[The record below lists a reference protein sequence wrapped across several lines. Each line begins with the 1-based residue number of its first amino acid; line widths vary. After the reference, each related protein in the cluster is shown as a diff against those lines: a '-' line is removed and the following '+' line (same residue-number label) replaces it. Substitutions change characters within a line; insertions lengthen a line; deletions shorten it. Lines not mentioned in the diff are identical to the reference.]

1 MSSVGPV
8 HSVMSAGSRLP
19 ERYPLG
25 LTLAYCDGLAR
36 AGEQLVLTGR
46 SSVLIGYEER
56 LFAGGPLED
65 PRMGMRHATLV
76 PELDGWK
83 LVDRGTKHGTC
94 VDGVR
99 VREHVLS
106 PGQVIRIGSTFLV
119 YGHIAPQSRA
129 LMLNSVGAA
138 MAEVEEQI
146 SQFARGDDAVL
157 LLGENGTGKEL
168 VAHELHRLSGRMGPF
183 FALNCAALSADQLER
198 ALFANAAMVGPRD
211 VRARP
216 SSHIGIEPTPRSIEQ
231 RIDVMSSSVGFRQDD
246 DVSKALPEGVFQ
258 RAPEGS
264 VFLDEASEMAPAV
277 QERLLAMLEAGCY
290 VALDSGASVP
300 CTTRLIVATS
310 QETALL
316 PGLRARL
323 GPRSVKLPALRER
336 REDLGVLVRVLLSR
350 TALGLDVAP
359 ELMAALMAAWF
370 PHNIRGLIAV
380 LTAARRSQPK
390 VSRLDLDAA
399 VRAALAA
406 EARPE
411 SDHPSHARKP
421 L

>member
-1 MSSVGPV
+1 
-8 HSVMSAGSRLP
+8 MSAGNRLP

-36 AGEQLVLTGR
+36 AGEQLVLAGR
-46 SSVLIGYEER
+46 SPILIGYEER

-65 PRMGMRHATLV
+65 PRMGVRHATLV
-76 PELDGWK
+76 PEREGWK
-83 LVDRGTKHGTC
+83 LVDRGTKHGTF
-94 VDGVR
+94 VDGAR
-99 VREHVLS
+99 VREHVLT
-106 PGQVIRIGSTFLV
+106 PGQVIRIGSTFLT

-138 MAEVEEQI
+138 MAAVEEEI
-146 SQFARGDDAVL
+146 SSLARGDDAVL

-168 VAHELHRLSGRMGPF
+168 VAHELHRLSGRTGPF
-183 FALNCAALSADQLER
+183 FAVNCAVLSTEQLER
-198 ALFANAAMVGPRD
+198 ALFAQAAAEPPRD

-216 SSHIGIEPTPRSIEQ
+216 SNAIGIDERA
-231 RIDVMSSSVGFRQDD
+231 DVMSSSVGFRAEE

-258 RAPEGS
+258 RAVAGT
-264 VFLDEASEMAPAV
+264 VFLDEASDMHASV
-277 QERLLAMLEAGCY
+277 QERLLAMLEAGSF
-290 VALDSGASVP
+290 VALDSATSLP
-300 CTTRLIVATS
+300 CTTRIIVATNN
-310 QETALL
+310 EHALL
-316 PGLRARL
+316 PVLWNRL
-323 GPRSVKLPALRER
+323 GRRAVKLPALRER

-350 TALGLDVAP
+350 TSIGLDVAP
-359 ELMAALMAAWF
+359 EFMAALLSAWF

-390 VSRLDLDAA
+390 ASRLDLDAT

-406 EARPE
+406 EARPA
-411 SDHPSHARKP
+411 SDDTSLSRKP